1 MRPKFSGL
9 FLLLILLT
17 TAQVFHAN
25 SNLETLAL
33 NAVSETSAKSAPAIA
48 ELRSQGPA
56 GLKML
61 FEVHAQEI
69 NQQVVSPRL
78 ASTPEWER
86 LSKALDAV
94 SQQKDSY
101 LSGLYWY
108 TDFSQA
114 KTAARATGKPILS
127 LRLLGKLSE
136 EYSCANSRFFRTIL
150 YSNAEVSS
158 RLRENFILYWESERP
173 VPRVTVDFGD
183 GRKLER
189 TLTGNSIHYILDSHG
204 RVIDALPGLYGP
216 GAFLRSLNQIERSFK
231 ESAQSQINK
240 PVASYSR
247 AQLNAIDVG
256 WYTDI
261 QKTGGKIPVGLV
273 VVEQN
278 VEGTPTAIAAAR
290 YAMTKIATE
299 ASLLKSIIE
308 APAALETITDQ
319 NTWNKIAQLHIAD
332 AQLDA
337 RSIGL
342 IRRQTRKALSAD
354 GSSKNDDKTF
364 AALIQKLQQSVALDT
379 VRNEYLLHTKIYGW
393 LLADKDRDVNKL
405 NKRVYAELF
414 LTPASDPWLGLFAP
428 EVYTALEGGGISR

>member
-1 MRPKFSGL
+1 M
-9 FLLLILLT
+9 
-17 TAQVFHAN
+17 
-25 SNLETLAL
+25 
-33 NAVSETSAKSAPAIA
+33 
-48 ELRSQGPA
+48 
-56 GLKML
+56 
-61 FEVHAQEI
+61 
-69 NQQVVSPRL
+69 
-78 ASTPEWER
+78 
-86 LSKALDAV
+86 
-94 SQQKDSY
+94 
-101 LSGLYWY
+101 
-108 TDFSQA
+108 
-114 KTAARATGKPILS
+114 
-127 LRLLGKLSE
+127 
-136 EYSCANSRFFRTIL
+136 
-150 YSNAEVSS
+150 
-158 RLRENFILYWESERP
+158 LREKLILYWESERP

-189 TLTGNSIHYILDSHG
+189 TLTGNSIHYILSSDG
-204 RVIDALPGLYGP
+204 RLIDALPGLYGP
-216 GAFLRSLNQIERSFK
+216 GAFLGSLKQMERSFK
-231 ESAQSQINK
+231 ESAQSQNSK
-240 PVASYSR
+240 PVVSYAR
-247 AQLNAIDVG
+247 ARLNAIDVD

-261 QKTGGKIPVGLV
+261 QKTGGNIPVGLV

-290 YAMTKIATE
+290 YAMTKRTTE
-299 ASLLKSIIE
+299 ANLLKSVIE

-319 NTWNKIAQLHIAD
+319 DTWNKIAQLHIAD

-364 AALIQKLQQSVALDT
+364 AVLIQKLQQSVALDT

-393 LLADKDRDVNKL
+393 QLADKESDVNKL